1 MSALTKKIQDRLWGP
16 SIQNLLPGLSAG
28 LVIGLLS
35 IFTNISFAAI
45 LFSGELSGFV
55 ARGIGLMLL
64 GAVFSA
70 LVGIFFGTFSANV
83 IEPQDGPVAVLS
95 VISVAIASSIAP
107 AASAEEKFLTV
118 VAVIIVTSMM
128 TGIFFYL
135 VGHFNL
141 GNLVRY
147 IPFPVM
153 GGFLAGAGWLLT
165 IGSIGVMVDVPVG
178 TELFQPDILMRW
190 LPGVI
195 FAILFIIIL
204 NRFSQFWVMPAFM
217 AASTILFFLFFKLFV
232 GPVETALANG
242 WLLGPFPEGELWQP
256 FIVQV
261 IPLANWQLVLGHIT
275 DISTIILVS
284 AITFL
289 LNLSAIS
296 VGINQE
302 IDMNR
307 ELKVNGIANL
317 LGSLGGF
324 SVSYTSFSS
333 SIWGHRLSGGSGL
346 VSVVVALISG
356 VTFFVGASLLSY
368 FPRLIAGGLLLFWGL
383 SFMQEYLID
392 ARKKLPWL
400 EYLLMWVIV
409 FIVALVGFLEG
420 VLVGIL
426 IAVVLF
432 GANYSRTRTVRLT
445 TTAASYQS
453 QVQRP
458 ILYQQLL
465 KKQGDKL
472 LIMSLQG
479 HIFFGSAS
487 SLFDAIKQAF
497 ETSKPDFAV
506 LDFRLVTGIDSSA
519 MLSITKIKQLAQANQ
534 VHLVF
539 TDLDLVL
546 EKRLIVEVLGKEQEE
561 HWHIFP
567 DLDEGLAWC
576 ESQLLE
582 RFESLGLVAKSGDI
596 RKQWLDMLPRDD
608 EHKTLDDLLS
618 VSAVRQG
625 LRSQED
631 SRLERL
637 EPYLEAYNFDS
648 GDVLVEEEDCF
659 GGLILLEFGQVMSQV
674 LDVSGTLLNIKLFD
688 EGAIVGVA
696 GCYAKRNT
704 ILSVI
709 ATEPSHVFMLSEE
722 SIERMDKEEPELAIA
737 LHRLI
742 VSQLSER
749 NLYLDDMVQ
758 ALQF

>member
-1 MSALTKKIQDRLWGP
+1 MMSINKKIQARLWG
-16 SIQNLLPGLSAG
+16 SSTKNLLPGLSAG

-45 LFSGELSGFV
+45 LFSGDLAEFV

-64 GAVFSA
+64 GAVFFA
-70 LVGIFFGTFSANV
+70 LVGLGFGTFSANV
-83 IEPQDGPVAVLS
+83 MEPQDGPVAVLS
-95 VISVAIASSIAP
+95 VISVSIVSSLTP
-107 AASAEEKFLTV
+107 DTSPEEKFLTV
-118 VAVIIVTSMM
+118 VAVIIITSLT

-135 VGHFNL
+135 LGQFNL
-141 GNLVRY
+141 GNIVRY

-165 IGSIGVMVDVPVG
+165 VGSIGVMVDVPFG
-178 TELFQPDILMRW
+178 LELLQPAVLVRW
-190 LPGVI
+190 VPGLI
-195 FAILFIIIL
+195 FAISFLFVM
-204 NRFSQFWVMPAFM
+204 NRYSQFWVMPVFM
-217 AASTILFFLFFKLFV
+217 VASTLLCFVFFELLV
-232 GPVETALANG
+232 GKPGNALADG
-242 WLLGPFPEGELWQP
+242 WLLGPFPEGELWKP
-256 FIVQV
+256 FIIDI
-261 IPLANWQLVLGHIT
+261 IPLANWRVVLGHLT
-275 DISTIILVS
+275 DISTIVLVS

-296 VGINQE
+296 VGLNKE

-307 ELKVNGIANL
+307 ELKINGVANMIA
-317 LGSLGGF
+317 SLGGF
-324 SVSYTSFSS
+324 SVGYSSFSS
-333 SIWGHRLSGGSGL
+333 SIWGYRLSGGSGL
-346 VSVVVALISG
+346 VTMVVALISG
-356 VTFFVGASLLSY
+356 ITFFAGASLLNY
-368 FPRLIAGGLLLFWGL
+368 FPRIIAGGLLLFWGL
-383 SFMQEYLID
+383 SFIQEYLIE
-392 ARKKLPWL
+392 ARNKLPRL

-432 GANYSRTRTVRLT
+432 GVNYSRTRTVRLT
-445 TTAASYQS
+445 TTAANYQS

-465 KKQGDKL
+465 KQHGDRL
-472 LIMSLQG
+472 LILSLQG

-487 SLFDAIKQAF
+487 NLFDTIAQVF
-497 ETSKPDFAV
+497 EDSKPEYAV

-519 MLSITKIKQLAQANQ
+519 MLSIAKIKQLAEAEH

-546 EKRLIVEVLGKEQEE
+546 ETRLVAEVLSEVDGDF
-561 HWHIFP
+561 WHIFP

-576 ESQLLE
+576 ENQLLE
-582 RFESLGLVAKSGDI
+582 RFESTGLSAEIGDI
-596 RKQWLDMLPRDD
+596 RNLWADMLPKEETENALDKMLSTV
-608 EHKTLDDLLS
+608 KT
-618 VSAVRQG
+618 G
-625 LRSQED
+625 LRSQEN
-631 SRLERL
+631 ERL
-637 EPYLEAYNFDS
+637 KRLTPYIEHALFEP

-659 GGLILLEFGQVMSQV
+659 GGLIMIESGQVMSQV
-674 LDVSGTLLNIKLFD
+674 LDVSGVLLNMKLFNQ
-688 EGAIVGVA
+688 GAIVGVA

-709 ATEPSHVFMLSEE
+709 ATESTEVYLLTAEKIAQM
-722 SIERMDKEEPELAIA
+722 ERDEPDLAIA

-742 VSQLSER
+742 ASQVSER
-749 NLYLDDMVQ
+749 ILYLDDMVQ